1 MFGLSKKSPFLRD
14 YDSMLDYFKIN
25 SPLPYFSSY
34 TSSTSTS
41 LSEDVTK
48 TENGWIFGIDV
59 PGFDKSNIEVTITN
73 GVVNINGTRKD
84 IYTLKIIDISKS
96 IGIDESSI
104 DFVEA
109 KVENG
114 VLYLF
119 YKNKQV
125 LTSKELTRK
134 IEIT

>member
-1 MFGLSKKSPFLRD
+1 MFGLNKKSPFLRD

-48 TENGWIFGIDV
+48 TENGWIFGVDV

-73 GVVNINGTRKD
+73 GVVNIKGTRKD
-84 IYTLKIIDISKS
+84 VYTLKNIDITKS